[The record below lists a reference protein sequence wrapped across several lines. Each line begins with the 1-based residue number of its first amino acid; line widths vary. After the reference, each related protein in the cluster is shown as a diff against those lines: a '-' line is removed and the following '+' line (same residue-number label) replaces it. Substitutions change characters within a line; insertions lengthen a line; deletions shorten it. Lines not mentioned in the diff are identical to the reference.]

1 MKPKNKAG
9 KKEWQ
14 CKKHGK
20 DCRSYV
26 AGLVKELNETQRE
39 PTEDDLKLVERST
52 GKDETLDSLW
62 KELKKKGIGFI
73 GKRLDN
79 PITNQIMEMTY
90 EQGRKDALK
99 QVLKTIDKMPT
110 TMSLKELKSR
120 IKEMIK

>member
-1 MKPKNKAG
+1 MTPQNKA
-9 KKEWQ
+9 
-14 CKKHGK
+14 
-20 DCRSYV
+20 
-26 AGLVKELNETQRE
+26 
-39 PTEDDLKLVERST
+39 

-99 QVLKTIDKMPT
+99 EVEKIIDKMPT

-120 IKEMIK
+120 IKEMRK